1 MWNSMLLR
9 RVSCATVL
17 GMQLVLVDMT
27 QAQAEPAHYA
37 RFSAHLGSALHETDD
52 NFAFA
57 LAPNDDVIAIKK
69 SDTGSDSTEVH
80 VLSAASRYQ
89 QFSLQTGTPLAET
102 GPDFDFVVS
111 GSRDLYAI
119 KKSGTASGTT
129 ELHVLSAKSQ
139 YQEFILHTATA
150 LKETDDDYEFEIAP
164 NDDLI
169 VIKKNGTGSESTEVH
184 VLSAVSGY
192 REFSLQTGTALHE
205 TDDTFTFVLAR
216 NRDLVALKMND
227 TGSHSTEVHVL
238 SAADNYASFS
248 LQTGTDLQETDDS
261 YGFLMAQNRD
271 LVVLKKQDTG
281 TNSTEV
287 HVLTY

>member
-1 MWNSMLLR
+1 MWNSMRLR
-9 RVSCATVL
+9 CVSCATVL
-17 GMQLVLVDMT
+17 GMQLALVELNH
-27 QAQAEPAHYA
+27 AQAEPAHYSE
-37 RFSAHLGSALHETDD
+37 FSVHTGSVLHETED

-69 SDTGSDSTEVH
+69 SDTGTDSTEVH

-89 QFSLQTGTPLAET
+89 EFSLQTGTPLAET
-102 GPDFDFVVS
+102 GDDFDFVLS

-139 YQEFILHTATA
+139 YQKFILHTATA
-150 LKETDDDYEFEIAP
+150 LHETDDDYEFEIAP

-169 VIKKNGTGSESTEVH
+169 AIKKNGTGSGTTEVH
-184 VLSAVSGY
+184 VLSAASGY
-192 REFSLQTGTALHE
+192 QEFALQTGTALHE

-216 NRDLVALKMND
+216 NRDLVALKMSD
-227 TGSHSTEVHVL
+227 TGTTSTEAHVL

-271 LVVLKKQDTG
+271 IVVLKKRDTG
-281 TNSTEV
+281 TDSTEI
-287 HVLTY
+287 HVLSY